1 MSIEELRAFVLSLE
15 GIEERS
21 HHGKPDFRFQGKIVV
36 NLDEGDQ
43 TITIKLPLEEQAA
56 LLARNDPAIS
66 LPGGW
71 AKHGWTTI
79 SLHLADSDEIREL
92 ITDAWEHFQPKRS
105 NPSRSSNV
113 GNHADPDPEFAERLR
128 SEIQDQVQGR
138 PKKTR

>member
-56 LLARNDPAIS
+56 LVARNDPAIS

-92 ITDAWEHFQPKRS
+92 VTDAWEQSQPKRS

-113 GNHADPDPEFAERLR
+113 GNYADPNPKFAERSR
-128 SEIQDQVQGR
+128 SETHDQVRR